1 MLNPED
7 ILVVVDRVED
17 DTFTGDKGAV
27 KKYKSIITFAGET
40 YKIGEKLAAKW
51 PLLEHGV
58 ALKLT
63 MESFTKNGEEVTY
76 VKNFDRCFDITPEKV
91 AELSK
96 PAPKNPKD
104 LSIERQVAVKCVSEL
119 MAAGIEVP
127 EDIKDLTLD
136 WIRSALK

>member
-17 DTFTGDKGAV
+17 DTFTDDKGTV
-27 KKYKSIITFAGET
+27 KKYKSVITFAGET
-40 YKIGEKLAAKW
+40 YKIGEKLSAKW
-51 PLLEHGV
+51 PLLDHGV

-63 MESFTKNGEEVTY
+63 MESFTKNGEEITY

-104 LSIERQVAVKCVSEL
+104 LSIERQTAVKCVCGML
-119 MAAGIEVP
+119 AAGAEVP
-127 EDIKDLTLD
+127 EDIKDSTLE
-136 WIRSALK
+136 WLRSALK